1 MDVRERNWLFV
12 LVAVFLVFNIVTL
25 SPLVPWQRWLFWSK
39 PTPDR
44 TISVEFGDYQ
54 IRLPPEGPSA
64 SLRTGIEV
72 KVGQYVEFVATSD
85 DVTYG
90 FGVFRQDSTMV
101 FQMQVLPGRENRIV
115 WQFDQPGTYDVRS
128 TEYSGP
134 RHSDM
139 HIPDAIRVTQ

>member
-12 LVAVFLVFNIVTL
+12 LVGVFLVFNIVTL
-25 SPLVPWQRWLFWSK
+25 SPLVPWQKWMFWSS
-39 PTPDR
+39 PAPDR
-44 TISVEFGDYQ
+44 IVSVGFGDYQ
-54 IRLPPEGPSA
+54 IRLPPA
-64 SLRTGIEV
+64 GIDVE
-72 KVGQYVEFVATSD
+72 VGQYVEFVATSD

-90 FGVFRQDSTMV
+90 FGVFREDSTLV
-101 FQMQVLPGRENRIV
+101 FQMQVLPGRQNRIV

-139 HIPDAIRVTQ
+139 VVPGAIRVTQ